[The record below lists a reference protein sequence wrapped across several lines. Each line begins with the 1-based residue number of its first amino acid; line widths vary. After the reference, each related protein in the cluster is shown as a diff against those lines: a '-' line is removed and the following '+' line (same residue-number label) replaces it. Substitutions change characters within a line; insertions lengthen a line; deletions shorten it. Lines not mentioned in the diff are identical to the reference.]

1 MYHKPWCLLTVFNR
15 GSAALN
21 PEETKQLLYL
31 ESSVVVPHVARTPAW
46 FTMKLVQN
54 TFDTGGRCGSV
65 QICALP
71 ERKYRICSTFMYNN
85 NYRSEM
91 KPSFFFKLFKIN
103 FLPTSLSILCYN
115 NITSNGINV
124 QRRVQ

>member
-15 GSAALN
+15 GSALN

-31 ESSVVVPHVARTPAW
+31 ESSVVPHVARTPAW

-85 NYRSEM
+85 NYSSVM
-91 KPSFFFKLFKIN
+91 KPSFFLNYSKLIFYPPRCRYATI
-103 FLPTSLSILCYN
+103 ILHR
-115 NITSNGINV
+115 TE
-124 QRRVQ
+124 